1 MLNKDEYN
9 QEEYNDYYAKEV
21 RGAEIS
27 SEKKSQGSG
36 KKILFILLLLLLI
49 IALAY
54 FGWKSISHSSST
66 PTNIGK
72 TDITSE
78 KVNTTQEDKKEV
90 TTESKAPIVNEAIKK
105 ETETKEPIVNKAT
118 TNETDTKESTEQKV
132 SSETKEEKI
141 AKEVQNITSKNNNK
155 KMSPEDVASIVQIV
169 MKKINQ
175 DKNKELT
182 EVKSETKPTKDNS
195 EQLKDSKLME
205 SLSTS
210 EVDSLSTVSDNVT
223 STIKE
228 ADNSKKASS
237 SDTPNTYN
245 KVVLD
250 AKIGK
255 SSDELSKLSEEISSV
270 IGTEESTSKDNTKYT
285 QEITKEVEI
294 REKEMR
300 YITVRKGDTLGKI
313 AQRVYGNVMDYK
325 KIYEANPDILR
336 RPDKIYIG
344 QKLRI
349 PE

>member
-9 QEEYNDYYAKEV
+9 QEEYNDYYAKEI
-21 RGAEIS
+21 RDAEIS
-27 SEKKSQGSG
+27 SNKNSQENG

-54 FGWKSISHSSST
+54 FGWKSISHSNPT
-66 PTNIGK
+66 PTDIEK
-72 TDITSE
+72 KDITSE
-78 KVNTTQEDKKEV
+78 KVTTTQEDKKEA
-90 TTESKAPIVNEAIKK
+90 TKKLKKPIVNEAIKK
-105 ETETKEPIVNKAT
+105 ETETKEEEIV
-118 TNETDTKESTEQKV
+118 
-132 SSETKEEKI
+132 
-141 AKEVQNITSKNNNK
+141 KEVQNITSKNNSE
-155 KMSPEDVASIVQIV
+155 KMSSEDIANIVQIV

-175 DKNKELT
+175 DKNKKST
-182 EVKSETKPTKDNS
+182 EVKSEIKSDNN
-195 EQLKDSKLME
+195 EQLKDTKLME
-205 SLSTS
+205 SLYTS

-228 ADNSKKASS
+228 TDNSKKATS

-250 AKIGK
+250 EKTGK

-270 IGTEESTSKDNTKYT
+270 IGTEESVSKDNTSYT
-285 QEITKEVEI
+285 KEITKEVEV

-336 RPDKIYIG
+336 RPDRIYIG